1 MDVPSPWLTV
11 VAPALALGGGVMLWG
26 MFHPRSQVMGPLVY
40 RGQPAEPGGNF
51 LGRGRGRIALTF
63 DDGPTPDSTPAVLD
77 ALRQVEA
84 PAAFFVVGRNVHR
97 HPHLLRRIHDEGHLI
112 GNHSYDHNR
121 QGLWGLNAFWRRQ
134 LDRTDDA
141 VFDLV
146 GRRPAMFRPPMGL
159 KHWHMMTE
167 VRYGGHTTV
176 TWTRKARDGGKRP
189 SRKQKIV
196 ERLSKAGDGEV
207 LLLHDG
213 HEPDRPASRA
223 ATAEAVVPLVNQ
235 LRDRG
240 MRIVRLDEML
250 GLPGYQPLDDPVE
263 SIPPV

>member
-1 MDVPSPWLTV
+1 MDIPSPWLTLI
-11 VAPALALGGGVMLWG
+11 APAAVLGGGVMLWG
-26 MFHPRSQVMGPLVY
+26 MFHPRSRVMGPLVY
-40 RGQPAEPGGNF
+40 RGDPIDPGRDF
-51 LGRGRGRIALTF
+51 RGRVALTF
-63 DDGPTPDSTPAVLD
+63 DDGPTPESTPAVLD
-77 ALRQVEA
+77 ALGQVDA
-84 PAAFFVVGRNVHR
+84 PAAFFVVGRNVQR
-97 HPHLLRRIHDEGHLI
+97 HPRLLRRIHDEGHLI

-141 VFDLV
+141 VYDV
-146 GRRPAMFRPPMGL
+146 IGQRPAMFRPPMGL

-176 TWTRKARDGGKRP
+176 TWTRKARDGG
-189 SRKQKIV
+189 SRGAKKMKIV
-196 ERLSKAGDGEV
+196 KRLAKAEDGEV

-213 HEPDRPASRA
+213 HEPDRPASRT

-240 MRIVRLDEML
+240 MQIVRLDEL
-250 GLPGYQPLDDPVE
+250 LDLPGYQAVDGDAPT
-263 SIPPV
+263 IPDV